1 LIWSNNIINRPYRRP
16 QSGGFSYIEV
26 LLASVIMSVLLV
38 SGLKLFANLGRSQQ
52 ATVSRE
58 EAGFLVINMFEE
70 IKRQAYKDPTATDD
84 TLGRE
89 AGEIA
94 TSRTNYND
102 IDDYQNWSA
111 TPPEDQ
117 AGQPYDQYSHLARSV
132 SIQYVMANDF
142 SQPAATDEGLK
153 EITIT
158 ISRSPSNETVEERK
172 FVLANYERQ

>member
-1 LIWSNNIINRPYRRP
+1 MNWPGCRP
-16 QSGGFSYIEV
+16 QSGGFSYVEV

-38 SGLKLFANLGRSQQ
+38 SGLKLFTNLGWSQQ
-52 ATVSRE
+52 ATASRE

-89 AGEIA
+89 VGESA
-94 TSRTNYND
+94 TSRENYND

-117 AGQPYDQYSHLARSV
+117 AGQPYDQYSHLTRSV
-132 SIQYVMANDF
+132 SIRYVRATDF
-142 SQPAATDEGLK
+142 SQPAANEGFK
-153 EITIT
+153 EVTIT
-158 ISRSPSNETVEERK
+158 ISRNPSNETVEERK
-172 FVLANYERQ
+172 FVLANYESQ

>member
-1 LIWSNNIINRPYRRP
+1 M
-16 QSGGFSYIEV
+16 EV
-26 LLASVIMSVLLV
+26 LLASVIIAVVLV
-38 SGLKLFANLGRSQQ
+38 SALRLFANLGRSRQ
-52 ATVSRE
+52 ATVGRE

-70 IKRQAYKDPTATDD
+70 IKRQVYKDPAATDD

-89 AGEIA
+89 AGEGD
-94 TSRTNYND
+94 TPRTNYND

-117 AGQPYDQYSHLARSV
+117 AGQPYDRYSHLTRSV

-142 SQPAATDEGLK
+142 TQSAATDEGYK

-158 ISRSPSNETVEERK
+158 IRRSSGNETLEERK
-172 FVLANYERQ
+172 FVLANYQKQ